1 MITFLVEDMTCG
13 HCVATLR
20 KALAALDPDVQLDFD
35 LTGHLVHVESS
46 HADSKALAAAISAAG
61 YTPQSR

>member
-20 KALAALDPDVQLDFD
+20 KALAALDPDAPVHID
-35 LTGHLVHVESS
+35 LGTHLVQMES
-46 HADSKALAAAISAAG
+46 ARVDSNAVAAAIQSAG
-61 YTPQSR
+61 YTPQPP